1 MAKSYTIADSV
12 VHGEEHITIHHCF
25 YRKDLEK
32 GYLSKHSEN
41 GISQKGLGS
50 DDGLVV
56 AIAFYTLEGERHCSL
71 RDALL

>member
-41 GISQKGLGS
+41 GIS
-50 DDGLVV
+50 
-56 AIAFYTLEGERHCSL
+56 
-71 RDALL
+71 